1 MIMYNKSGLKTAVKV
16 CIPLIFALISIFV
29 IAERTTSQ
37 EYHAKTIASLDE
49 KRVTVMELAGAST
62 AASLAVSM
70 IPGDTAT
77 PIAQKLADL
86 TTYFLVALCAIYLEK
101 YLLAITGY
109 AAFKLLIPIACALIA
124 GNVFLK
130 SEGLKNLSI
139 KLITFGLAMFMVI
152 PTSVKVSTLIE
163 DTYHDSIQSTIAA
176 TNETV
181 REIESSTSEASEDVE
196 ETDTWWGK
204 IVDSVKNAAASAKD
218 IILSVPTLT
227 KELRSKAENAL
238 NNLIEALAVMLVTSC
253 VIPLA
258 VLGFFM
264 WLVKVILG
272 ININFAKAG
281 RSLRNVHVVNI
292 RSKNK
297 CEAKE

>member
-1 MIMYNKSGLKTAVKV
+1 MADRKILKVAVKV
-16 CIPLIFALISIFV
+16 CIPLVLALISFFV
-29 IAERTTSQ
+29 IAEKTTSQ

-86 TTYFLVALCAIYLEK
+86 TTYFLVALCAIFLEK
-101 YLLAITGY
+101 YLLSITGY
-109 AAFKLLIPIACALIA
+109 AAFKLLIPVACVLIA

-130 SEGLKNLSI
+130 NDGLKNLSI

-152 PTSVKVSTLIE
+152 PVSVKVSDIIE
-163 DTYHDSIQSTIAA
+163 ATYHDSIQSTIAA

-181 REIESSTSEASEDVE
+181 KEIESNTAELSEDTE

-204 IVDSVKNAAASAKD
+204 ILDSVKSAATSARD
-218 IILSVPTLT
+218 VILSVPTLT
-227 KELRSKAENAL
+227 KELRNKAENAL

-253 VIPLA
+253 IIPIV
-258 VLGFFM
+258 VLVFFV
-264 WLVKVILG
+264 WLVKVVLG
-272 ININFAKAG
+272 VNIDFAKIG
-281 RSLRNVHVVNI
+281 RDFSEVHIVDI
-292 RSKNK
+292 KGM
-297 CEAKE
+297 KEKRYETKG